1 MRAAILFLC
10 LAVLSQAQSASCNKK
25 SIASFRWI
33 DGTSLSIRGHAFSDG
48 PTYTRLPFAAKDV
61 VRSVVWGESTQ
72 PAGLFIQFATDASCI
87 FVNYTLKSSHTS
99 MWHFPSTGM
108 AGVDL
113 YGWDAGNSTWRW
125 TGTSS
130 PSYPNTV
137 GKLASLTC
145 KGGCKERVYR
155 LHLPTYAAVSSLSF
169 GVNNSTKV
177 FKTDSS
183 QISST
188 KPIVWYGTSIL
199 QGGVASRPG
208 QVNTHIVSRALQT
221 EIFNFG
227 FSGNGIMELS
237 VAQFL
242 AQINCSMFIID
253 CNPNMNSSLIT
264 ERTAPLVQ
272 YLRSHGHAQT
282 PIVLSEGIG
291 VSRLFGRG
299 PNML

>member
-1 MRAAILFLC
+1 MWHFPSTGVAD
-10 LAVLSQAQSASCNKK
+10 ASC
-25 SIASFRWI
+25 IL
-33 DGTSLSIRGHAFSDG
+33 G
-48 PTYTRLPFAAKDV
+48 
-61 VRSVVWGESTQ
+61 GESTQ
-72 PAGLFIQFATDASCI
+72 PAGLFVQFSTDASCI
-87 FVNYTLKSSHTS
+87 FVNYTLKSSHFS
-99 MWHFPSTGM
+99 MWHFPSTGV

-130 PSYPNTV
+130 PAYPNTV

-145 KGGCKERVYR
+145 KGACQERVYR
-155 LHLPTYAAVSSLSF
+155 LNLPTYAAVAALSF
-169 GVNNSTKV
+169 GVNNGAKIFQS
-177 FKTDSS
+177 DSS

-227 FSGNGIMELS
+227 FSGNGMMELS
-237 VAQFL
+237 VAKFL
-242 AQINCSMFIID
+242 TTINCSMFIID

-264 ERTAPLVQ
+264 ERTVPLVA

-282 PIVLSEGIG
+282 PIVLSEGTTYG
-291 VSRLFGRG
+291 TEWTYSNGRG
-299 PNML
+299 SNFAKNAALSAEYKVGQRLQS